1 MNTCPKNPPL
11 SLEEMNVFIW
21 NCWNRMVR
29 RTNESFG
36 KKFILKREGGNVYSK
51 GTSFS
56 TDSGP
61 HQCT

>member
-1 MNTCPKNPPL
+1 
-11 SLEEMNVFIW
+11 MNVFIW

-29 RTNESFG
+29 RPNESFK
-36 KKFILKREGGNVYSK
+36 KKFILKREVVNVYTK